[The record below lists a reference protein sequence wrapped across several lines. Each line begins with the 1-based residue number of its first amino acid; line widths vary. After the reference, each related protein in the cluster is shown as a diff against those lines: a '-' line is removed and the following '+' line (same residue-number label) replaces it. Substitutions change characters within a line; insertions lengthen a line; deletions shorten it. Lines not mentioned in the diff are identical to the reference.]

1 MTEKML
7 TLKLIQALP
16 VHTEEI
22 GYRWSILIPE
32 TDYVNFNISENN
44 DKSGNFSASENKV
57 QLLENMLQ
65 WDGKYDPLADT
76 LERYSR
82 ERFIQADK
90 DYFAKTGKHI
100 EINEGSTREGN
111 ARRSCFRQAQL
122 WMSYNLFKTP
132 GSAAANSPGCSDH
145 NYGLAIDLKNY
156 NDVLREILINNGW
169 TDEFP
174 AEQWHFACTG
184 SNIFEAVRV
193 KIKELQTGKA
203 NEWRIAATN
212 AYHLNMQ
219 KNRMYPE
226 ITERHKKFEG
236 DVAGFNKHAEQFNDA
251 KRKFHSET
259 DHLPQRQ
266 NQLFDLLME
275 IDTLTKQA
283 ENSYVAFRDISD
295 EIITVCYQ
303 NMEEI
308 RLMMS
313 LPIDEIPAEFSR
325 ANLKIPSHLNVKYQT
340 CHAAHQ
346 ANIARLKAKHAEYNR
361 LFEQYSGS
369 LSSFEV
375 NAIELM
381 KQYNFL
387 VGLRSA
393 LEKEKVEIE
402 RGYIQVQLLGQE
414 SMMLMGKSGQL
425 LEEIQQIVDIVSPA

>member
-1 MTEKML
+1 MAEKAL
-7 TLKLIQALP
+7 TLNLLKQIATNNEGISYDWLITSP
-16 VHTEEI
+16 D
-22 GYRWSILIPE
+22 
-32 TDYVNFNISENN
+32 TDYINFNISVGN
-44 DKSGNFSASENKV
+44 DAYLTAESGKANVSV
-57 QLLENMLQ
+57 LEEVIE

-82 ERFIQADK
+82 ERFVQADK
-90 DYFAKTGKHI
+90 DYFTKTGKHI

-174 AEQWHFACTG
+174 AEQWHFTCSG
-184 SNIFEAVRV
+184 SAIFETVRK

-203 NEWRIAATN
+203 NEWRITATN

-226 ITERHKKFEG
+226 ITARHKKFEG
-236 DVAGFNKHAEQFNDA
+236 EVAGFNKHAEEFNDA
-251 KRKFHSET
+251 KRKFHTET
-259 DHLPQRQ
+259 DHLPQRR
-266 NQLFDLLME
+266 NQLFDILMQ

-283 ENSYVAFRDISD
+283 ENSYVAFREISD

-308 RLMMS
+308 RRMMS

-325 ANLKIPSHLNVKYQT
+325 ANLKIPSHLQVKYQT

-361 LFEQYSGS
+361 LFEQFNGS

-375 NAIELM
+375 KAIELM

-387 VGLRSA
+387 VDLRST
-393 LEKEKVEIE
+393 LEREKVEIE

-414 SMMLMGKSGQL
+414 SMVLMGKSGQL
-425 LEEIQQIVDIVSPA
+425 LEEIQQVVDNVSPA

>member
-1 MTEKML
+1 MTEKTL
-7 TLKLIQALP
+7 TLNLLQALP
-16 VHTEEI
+16 ENNERI
-22 GYRWSILIPE
+22 SYGWSIIIPDME
-32 TDYVNFNISENN
+32 YLNFDISQESGECLSTHRGIENV
-44 DKSGNFSASENKV
+44 FM
-57 QLLENMLQ
+57 LESMIQ

-90 DYFAKTGKHI
+90 EYFTKTGKHI
-100 EINEGSTREGN
+100 EINEGSTQEGN

-156 NDVLREILINNGW
+156 NDVLREILIDNGW

-174 AEQWHFACTG
+174 AEKWHFTCSG
-184 SNIFEAVRV
+184 SAIFETVRK

-203 NEWRIAATN
+203 NEWRVAATN

-226 ITERHKKFEG
+226 ITARHKKFEG
-236 DVAGFNKHAEQFNDA
+236 DVAGFNKHAEQFNDS
-251 KRKFHSET
+251 KRKFHTET
-259 DHLPQRQ
+259 DHLPQRR
-266 NQLFDLLME
+266 NQLFEILMQ
-275 IDTLTKQA
+275 IDQLTKQA
-283 ENSYVAFRDISD
+283 EISYVALRDISD

-303 NMEEI
+303 NIEEI
-308 RLMMS
+308 RRMMA
-313 LPIDEIPAEFSR
+313 LPLEEIPTAFSR

-340 CHAAHQ
+340 CSAAHK
-346 ANIARLKAKHAEYNR
+346 ANIERLQAKHAEYNK
-361 LFEQYSGS
+361 LFEQFNGS

-375 NAIELM
+375 KAIELM

-387 VGLRSA
+387 VDLRSA

-414 SMMLMGKSGQL
+414 SMMLMGKSGLL
-425 LEEIQQIVDIVSPA
+425 LEEIQQIVDTVSPA